1 MVKQSSNAP
10 AVKPITDPIVGNRAP
25 EVAPAE
31 VQAPDAPVAAPLSPE
46 VKSLVD
52 AAVKKYSDAM
62 NRRTDMTP
70 ESKARAIAKYTA
82 RMISQMP
89 GMIAAA
95 A

>member
-1 MVKQSSNAP
+1 MVKSVATPVTN
-10 AVKPITDPIVGNRAP
+10 PIVGTRAP

-31 VQAPDAPVAAPLSPE
+31 VQPAAVALSPE

-52 AAVKKYSDAM
+52 AAVAKYTAAM
-62 NRRTDMTP
+62 SKRTDMTP

-89 GMIAAA
+89 GMLNTAA
-95 A
+95 